1 MNTNPKN
8 PDEVTSFSMLSG
20 SLSPLGTGTSRFRVY
35 DLNEES
41 FEIKNYFDYEMKLN
55 EESFALN
62 YDFRKYYE
70 IDEQSI
76 NSSVMRKLQEKMESD
91 AKYRKKYANELNGR
105 ENNNLK
111 AYCQTYD
118 SQAKISECLNN
129 QLTFSM
135 QIF

>member
-35 DLNEES
+35 DLDEKS

-62 YDFRKYYE
+62 YEFRKYYE

-91 AKYRKKYANELNGR
+91 TKYRKKYANELNGR

-118 SQAKISECLNN
+118 SQTKISECLNN

>member
-8 PDEVTSFSMLSG
+8 SDEVTSFSMLSG

-35 DLNEES
+35 DLDEKS

-62 YDFRKYYE
+62 YEFRKYYE

-76 NSSVMRKLQEKMESD
+76 NSSVMRKLQEKMEND
-91 AKYRKKYANELNGR
+91 TKYRKKYANELNGR

-118 SQAKISECLNN
+118 SQTKISECLNN

>member
-8 PDEVTSFSMLSG
+8 SDEVTSFSMLSG

-35 DLNEES
+35 DLDEKS
-41 FEIKNYFDYEMKLN
+41 FEIRNYFDYEMKLN

-62 YDFRKYYE
+62 YEFRKYYE

-76 NSSVMRKLQEKMESD
+76 NSSVMRKLQEKMEKD
-91 AKYRKKYANELNGR
+91 TKYRKKYANELNGR

-118 SQAKISECLNN
+118 SQTKISECLNN